1 MNTEEGDES
10 EKKGRTMF
18 LIEVLE
24 RCRKLEQRLADI
36 YSQFAERLKED
47 KEIESF
53 WLGMAEEE
61 KHHAKILAAE
71 KAALEVDSDPGYF
84 MPEFSAKFVAMDA
97 LLKGTEE
104 KAKAGVTKEEAFS
117 LALELEQ
124 SELQTV
130 YHDLVLM
137 GRVAVKLMARA
148 VDESLSLSKHQQGL
162 LDGISRFVS
171 EGSVREQA
179 EAWRTQQQRYY
190 QRQR

>member
-1 MNTEEGDES
+1 
-10 EKKGRTMF
+10 MF
-18 LIEVLE
+18 LTEVLE
-24 RCRKLEQRLADI
+24 RCKGLEQRLADI
-36 YSQFAERLKED
+36 YSQFAATLRAD
-47 KEIESF
+47 KDLESF
-53 WLGMAEEE
+53 WLGMAVEE

-84 MPEFSAKFVAMDA
+84 MPEFSAKFVTMDTF
-97 LLKGTEE
+97 LKGLEE
-104 KAKAGVTKEEAFS
+104 KVKAGVTKEEAFS
-117 LALELEQ
+117 LALELEK

-137 GRVAVKLMARA
+137 GRVTVKLMARS

-162 LDGISRFVS
+162 LDGISRFVP